1 MYEIIKNTHSYL
13 ATILLLVLIIASV
26 YALIG
31 WFRGSSF
38 SNNSKRILLAG
49 LIASHLQ
56 LVIGFVIYFI
66 SPLGVSNFS
75 GEIMKNSI
83 GRLYVLEHPLMML
96 IGIVLITIGYS
107 KSKRATSDKS
117 KFKFA
122 GIFYTIGLILIL
134 SRIPW
139 HVWM

>member
-13 ATILLLVLIIASV
+13 ATLLLLVLIFASV
-26 YALIG
+26 YAIIG
-31 WFRGSSF
+31 WLKGSPF
-38 SNNSKRILLAG
+38 AKNTKRILLAG

-75 GEIMKNSI
+75 GEVMKNSI
-83 GRLYVLEHPLMML
+83 GRLYLLEHPLMML
-96 IGIVLITIGYS
+96 VGVVLITIGYF
-107 KSKRATSDKS
+107 KSKRE
-117 KFKFA
+117 KFDIAKFRFA
-122 GIFYTIGLILIL
+122 GIFYTIGLMLIL